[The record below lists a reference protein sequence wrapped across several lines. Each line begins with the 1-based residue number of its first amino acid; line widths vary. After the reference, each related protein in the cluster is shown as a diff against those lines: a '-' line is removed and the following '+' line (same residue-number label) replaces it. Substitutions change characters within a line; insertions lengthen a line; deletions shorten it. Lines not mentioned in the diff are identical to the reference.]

1 MGGKGKLN
9 VAGGRRYLRFL
20 CLGGLR
26 GRSSTKTFT
35 HPGGEIQIKKNLH
48 RLSRG
53 VITRGV
59 SGGRRYSQEQIHWRY
74 HSLRYPC

>member
-35 HPGGEIQIKKNLH
+35 HPGGEIQIKK
-48 RLSRG
+48 
-53 VITRGV
+53 IC
-59 SGGRRYSQEQIHWRY
+59 ID
-74 HSLRYPC
+74 